1 MNNPIIK
8 LQNVRKELSI
18 KSDGQVITT
27 VILPDVSLEI
37 HEGEFA
43 SITGASG
50 SGKTTML
57 YLMGGL
63 DKPNSGKIYLDNDE
77 ITAMNEEELAA
88 IRNKKLGFVYQ
99 FHFLLP
105 EFTSLENVIMPMLAR
120 GEVPMNKARIRA
132 KELLDNVG
140 MSNRLNNKPNQ
151 LSGGQQQRVAIAR
164 AMAME
169 PKVIL
174 ADEPTGNL
182 DSKNSELIINLFSEL
197 NKTTGQTIVAVTH
210 DEHFASLTG
219 RKIHLVDGIIDND
232 TRNNNK

>member
-1 MNNPIIK
+1 MVKSIIK

-18 KSDGQVITT
+18 KSDGQVLTT
-27 VILPDVSLEI
+27 VILPDVCLDI
-37 HEGEFA
+37 YEGEFA

-63 DKPNSGKIYLDNDE
+63 DKPNSGKIFLDNDE
-77 ITAMNEEELAA
+77 ITAMNEEELASL
-88 IRNKKLGFVYQ
+88 RNKKLGFVYQ

-105 EFTSLENVIMPMLAR
+105 EFTALENVVMPMLAR
-120 GEVPMNKARIRA
+120 GEIPIKKA
-132 KELLDNVG
+132 KERARDLLIRVG
-140 MSNRLNNKPNQ
+140 MENRLNNKPNQ

-164 AMAME
+164 ALAME
-169 PKVIL
+169 PKVLL

-182 DSKNSELIINLFSEL
+182 DSKNSELIINLFNEL
-197 NKTTGQTIVAVTH
+197 NKNTGQTIVVVTH

-219 RKIHLVDGIIDND
+219 RRIHLVDGEIDKD
-232 TRNNNK
+232 SKAH

>member
-1 MNNPIIK
+1 MMEKSIIK

-18 KSDGQVITT
+18 KSDGQILTN
-27 VILPDVSLEI
+27 VILPDVSLDI
-37 HEGEFA
+37 YEGEFA

-63 DKPNSGKIYLDNDE
+63 DKPDAGKIFLDNDE
-77 ITAMNEEELAA
+77 LTALNEEELAVL
-88 IRNKKLGFVYQ
+88 RNKKLGFVYQ

-105 EFTSLENVIMPMLAR
+105 EFTSLENVVMPMLAR
-120 GEVPMNKARIRA
+120 GEVPINKAKERA
-132 KELLDNVG
+132 KELLIRVG
-140 MSNRLNNKPNQ
+140 MENRLNNKPSQ

-164 AMAME
+164 ALAMK
-169 PKVIL
+169 PKVLL

-182 DSKNSELIINLFSEL
+182 DSKNSEMIINLFGEL
-197 NKTTGQTIVAVTH
+197 NKTTGQTIVVVTH

-219 RKIHLVDGIIDND
+219 RRIHLVDGMIDKD
-232 TRNNNK
+232 SRNI

>member
-1 MNNPIIK
+1 MNNSIIK

-18 KSDGQVITT
+18 KSDGQVLTT
-27 VILPDVSLEI
+27 VILPNVSMEI
-37 HEGEFA
+37 YEGEFA

-63 DKPNSGKIYLDNDE
+63 DKPNSGKIFLDGDE
-77 ITAMNEEELAA
+77 ITSKNEEELAA

-105 EFTSLENVIMPMLAR
+105 EFTSLENVVMPMLAR
-120 GEVPMNKARIRA
+120 GEVPLNKAKERA
-132 KELLDNVG
+132 KELLDRVG

-164 AMAME
+164 ALAMR
-169 PKVIL
+169 PKVLL

-182 DSKNSELIINLFSEL
+182 DSKNSELIINLFDEL
-197 NKTTGQTIVAVTH
+197 NKTTGQTIVVVTH
-210 DEHFASLTG
+210 DEHFASLT
-219 RKIHLVDGIIDND
+219 RRRIHLVDGEIDND
-232 TRNNNK
+232 SRAG

>member
-1 MNNPIIK
+1 MDKSIIK

-18 KSDGQVITT
+18 KSDGQVLTT
-27 VILPDVSLEI
+27 VILPDVCLDI
-37 HEGEFA
+37 YEGEFA

-63 DKPNSGKIYLDNDE
+63 DKPNSGKIFLDNDE
-77 ITAMNEEELAA
+77 ITAMDEEELASL
-88 IRNKKLGFVYQ
+88 RNKKLGFVYQ

-105 EFTSLENVIMPMLAR
+105 EFTALENVVMPMLAR
-120 GEVPMNKARIRA
+120 GEIPIKKA
-132 KELLDNVG
+132 KERARDLLNRVG
-140 MSNRLNNKPNQ
+140 MENRLNNKPNQ

-164 AMAME
+164 ALAMQ
-169 PKVIL
+169 PKVLL

-197 NKTTGQTIVAVTH
+197 NKNTGQTIVVVTH

-219 RKIHLVDGIIDND
+219 RRIHLVDGVIDKD
-232 TRNNNK
+232 SKA

>member
-1 MNNPIIK
+1 MDKSIIK

-18 KSDGQVITT
+18 KSDGQVLTT
-27 VILPDVSLEI
+27 VILPDICLDI
-37 HEGEFA
+37 YEGEFA

-63 DKPNSGKIYLDNDE
+63 DKPNSGKIFLDNDE
-77 ITAMNEEELAA
+77 ITAMNEEELASL
-88 IRNKKLGFVYQ
+88 RNKKLGFVYQ

-105 EFTSLENVIMPMLAR
+105 EFTALENVVMPMLAR
-120 GEVPMNKARIRA
+120 GEIPIKKA
-132 KELLDNVG
+132 KERARDLLIRVG
-140 MSNRLNNKPNQ
+140 MENRLNNKPNQ

-164 AMAME
+164 ALAME
-169 PKVIL
+169 PKVLL

-182 DSKNSELIINLFSEL
+182 DSKNSELIINLFNEL
-197 NKTTGQTIVAVTH
+197 NKNTGQTIVVVTH

-219 RKIHLVDGIIDND
+219 RRIHLVDGEIDKD
-232 TRNNNK
+232 SKAH